1 MRLSSLGGEKIK
13 TKRQVTFFQANLTIQ
28 EAKLNVA
35 QNDLNE
41 AQAQL
46 DEKQA
51 ELDKV
56 QAMYDKAVQEKQVKL
71 VEHRLSLFQ
80 GAIFKRVNRH
90 WARKNRQ
97 FHLVLLAR
105 SSHISCLPGATSCS
119 SSSVILSHDELTV
132 PFPFGQES
140 LKNCL
145 FLTTGWRFY
154 RALRHFMSLSV
165 ENPVSVLK
173 IPQTIPLYVK
183 CLQSELR

>member
-1 MRLSSLGGEKIK
+1 M
-13 TKRQVTFFQANLTIQ
+13 TIQ

-80 GAIFKRVNRH
+80 GTIFKGVKH
-90 WARKNRQ
+90 TQGSKKSWIP
-97 FHLVLLAR
+97 
-105 SSHISCLPGATSCS
+105 SG
-119 SSSVILSHDELTV
+119 
-132 PFPFGQES
+132 PFGKELSYFMFARGQLLLVFVSDFVSWWFYWTLFHWTRKFEELLVSNYRMVFLSS
-140 LKNCL
+140 LD
-145 FLTTGWRFY
+145 TFY
-154 RALRHFMSLSV
+154 VIKCREPSFCP
-165 ENPVSVLK
+165 ENSAND
-173 IPQTIPLYVK
+173 TIV
-183 CLQSELR
+183 R